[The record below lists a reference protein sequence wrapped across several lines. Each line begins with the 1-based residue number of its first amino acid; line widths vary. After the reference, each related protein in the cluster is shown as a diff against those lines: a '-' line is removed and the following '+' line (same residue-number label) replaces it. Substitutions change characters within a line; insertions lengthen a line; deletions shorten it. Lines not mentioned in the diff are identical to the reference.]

1 MSSSKKKCLIFF
13 EFISFTL
20 IIITYILYTV
30 QSFIN
35 QNFAKH
41 KSKSALTEKLL
52 YENFGDEIY
61 NNIRSKPINKI
72 ISGKDSKMQ
81 KLKIVVKLNTS
92 FDCRGVKFGLLNE
105 DYCQDKIVNNITCC
119 KSECCYNNKDK
130 KGNTQCNNYNFNIRK
145 TSTDKNKLTYNN
157 DEIIDDPRRRYCQYM
172 NLNSGETSTIL
183 NYNLLMEPF
192 NYTYEDILLNQD
204 EINTFIKIDKKENI
218 ENDFTDC
225 GEIDSLKNHLFVK
238 GIKCPINFVT
248 LDRDYDI
255 LAFDTITP
263 SNLSIIIKNYLS
275 EIPPLVHEW
284 NDIYKSENIS
294 IKDINELFNRNIND
308 NSDNDD
314 YYRRQ
319 DDVYF
324 YINQLPSNFR
334 NTYSSDKA
342 NYYQKIYW
350 YTTNYIGFESA
361 EDLKKYKNI
370 FNENDYTDNPLYKI
384 CDSLIPS
391 VGTSIVCIILTILYI
406 IFLIKYAV
414 EIKNNI
420 FVKMAFFKVK
430 EIIILGSLIVY
441 FIIYLVFSHGKFKKI
456 SINMDQNY
464 QEILDLYNERRKQK
478 YFLAGIILHFIAFAY
493 DIFYYFASNEKEEQN
508 ILYMKNLDNNDTTE
522 INNNLSNTA
531 EQIDRNVEI
540 IQNSGTRMKDP
551 LKFSVGPDPKK
562 INVIKFEPY

>member
-1 MSSSKKKCLIFF
+1 MSSSTKKCLIFF
-13 EFISFTL
+13 EFISFIL
-20 IIITYILYTV
+20 IILSYLLYTI
-30 QSFIN
+30 QSFVN
-35 QNFAKH
+35 QNFTKH

-52 YENFGDEIY
+52 YENFGEEIY
-61 NNIRSKPINKI
+61 NNIRSKAINKI
-72 ISGKDSKMQ
+72 INGKNSKME
-81 KLKIVVKLNTS
+81 KLNIVVKLNTS
-92 FDCRGVKFGLLNE
+92 FDCRGVKAGLLNE

-130 KGNTQCNNYNFNIRK
+130 QGNTKCNNYNFNTRK
-145 TSTDKNKLTYNN
+145 TSTEKNKLTYNY

-172 NLNSGETSTIL
+172 NLNIGETSTIL

-204 EINTFIKIDKKENI
+204 DINTFIKIDKKENI
-218 ENDFTDC
+218 EKDFTDC

-238 GIKCPINFVT
+238 GIKCPINFIT
-248 LDRDYDI
+248 LDRDYNI

-263 SNLSIIIKNYLS
+263 SNLPIIIKNYLS

-284 NDIYKSENIS
+284 NDVYKSGNIS

-308 NSDNDD
+308 NSDNDN
-314 YYRRQ
+314 YFKRQ

-324 YINQLPSNFR
+324 YINQLQNNFKSVY
-334 NTYSSDKA
+334 TSDKA

-350 YTTNYIGFESA
+350 YTTNYIGFESG
-361 EDLKKYKNI
+361 EDLEKFKNI
-370 FNENDYTDNPLYKI
+370 FNENELTDNPLYKI
-384 CDSLIPS
+384 CESLIPS
-391 VGTSIVCIILTILYI
+391 VGTSVVGIILTLLYI

-420 FVKMAFFKVK
+420 FAKRAFFKVK
-430 EIIILGSLIVY
+430 EIIILGTLIVY
-441 FIIYLVFSHGKFKKI
+441 FIIYLVYVHSKFKKI
-456 SINMDQNY
+456 SINMDSNY
-464 QEILDLYNERRKQK
+464 QEILDLYNERRTQK

-493 DIFYYFASNEKEEQN
+493 DVLYYCYKEKKQETN
-508 ILYMKNLDNNDTTE
+508 LLYMKNLDDNDSTE

-540 IQNSGTRMKDP
+540 IQNSGTRMKDS
-551 LKFSVGPDPKK
+551 LKISQK
-562 INVIKFEPY
+562 INVIKFQPA